1 VQDFYHQPI
10 LISLER
16 LTEGASAARLAI
28 TIVDAVLNHGGQ
40 TKDELRQKFV
50 SFGADGAAVFQVKIL
65 TSCYFNFLLL
75 VMIVFTLM

>member
-1 VQDFYHQPI
+1 

-28 TIVDAVLNHGGQ
+28 TIIDAMTNHGGQ

-50 SFGADGAAVFQVKIL
+50 SFGVDGATVFQVKIL
-65 TSCYFNFLLL
+65 TSCFLIL
-75 VMIVFTLM
+75 VILVLHFHLSGTFI